1 MPTHFNAPD
10 LSGLEFLLNTV
21 PPAEAAALAALATSV
36 VAQAVAIRN
45 AATPPARADQDDP
58 PDYVPHPL
66 DVLVFAALDQD
77 GAMQQAELLA
87 ALGSDTY
94 SSQGRDRAVSAG
106 TLKRRLPELIAAGA
120 LVKTAAGYAVRDRD
134 AVDMA
139 DATFHG

>member
-1 MPTHFNAPD
+1 MRSDPLA
-10 LSGLEFLLNTV
+10 GLAMILDTV
-21 PPAEAAALAALATSV
+21 PAAEAAALAALATSV

-45 AATPPARADQDDP
+45 AAAPPAEAVQDDQGVE
-58 PDYVPHPL
+58 YVPHPL
-66 DVLVFAALDQD
+66 DVLIFAALDQD

-94 SSQGRDRAVSAG
+94 SSQGRDRSVSAG
-106 TLKRRLPELIAAGA
+106 TLKRRLPELVAAGA

-134 AVDMA
+134 AVDQA